1 VTALGN
7 PAPDELLVG
16 FANVLRAAGMAVT
29 ADRTSTFVQAVALT
43 GFDDRASTYWSGRAA
58 LCSSLDDNE
67 LYDRAFTAW
76 FTESPAVAQPASR
89 VPARRELQASLRSES
104 ESDNQSIDELVG
116 VRASTTELL
125 RHRDVATLTE
135 QERKQLAT
143 LFDSLD
149 VVPPLRRGLRRRP
162 HRRGFVDL
170 RRILRAQLR
179 SGGELS
185 ELRRRRPG
193 VRRRRVVLLIDISG
207 SMQPYADSLLRLA
220 HRIVREM
227 PHQVEVFTMG
237 TRLTRISSALRIR
250 QADEALAAA
259 GRLVPDWS
267 GGTRLGEVI
276 GAFLDRWGRRG
287 FARSALVVIASDG
300 WERGDA
306 RLLGEQIR
314 QLRLLAYAVIWM
326 NPHRP
331 ARPLGVVAG
340 RRNGWHGYR
349 RWHLALGAEAARSR
363 HVGWPRRLSSGFGI
377 RRLRGV
383 CRLRARTRSDQ

>member
-1 VTALGN
+1 MTDLGD

-16 FANVLRAAGMAVT
+16 FANVLRAAGMSVT
-29 ADRTSTFVQAVALT
+29 PDRTSAFVQAVALT
-43 GFDDRASTYWSGRAA
+43 GFDDRASTYWSGRAT

-76 FTESPAVAQPASR
+76 FAESPEMPRPASR
-89 VPARRELQASLRSES
+89 VPAQREPQASFAA
-104 ESDNQSIDELVG
+104 ESDSDGQSIDELIA

-125 RHRDVATLTE
+125 RHRDVATLNE
-135 QERKQLAT
+135 QERTQLAT
-143 LFDSLD
+143 LFASLD

-162 HRRGFVDL
+162 HRRGTVDL
-170 RRILRAQLR
+170 RRTLRAQLR

-185 ELRRRRPG
+185 DLRRRRPG

-220 HRIVREM
+220 HRIVRAM

-259 GRLVPDWS
+259 GRLMPDWS
-267 GGTRLGEVI
+267 GGTRLGEVMW
-276 GAFLDRWGRRG
+276 AFLTRWGRRG
-287 FARSALVVIASDG
+287 LARSALVVIASDG

-306 RLLGEQIR
+306 RLLGEQMQ

-326 NPHRP
+326 NPHRGKP
-331 ARPLGVVAG
+331 GYAPIQTGIQASLPHLDRMVAG
-340 RRNGWHGYR
+340 HS
-349 RWHLALGAEAARSR
+349 LAAYAELLEVLAD
-363 HVGWPRRLSSGFGI
+363 V
-377 RRLRGV
+377 
-383 CRLRARTRSDQ
+383 